1 MLFPIGDDNQGRLTT
16 PFVVYIIIA
25 INAVVFL
32 VFQQAT
38 GTEAGAK
45 FTYAYST
52 VPYKITHNVQV
63 VPPGHGALPPG
74 MEADPRVASGLIP
87 VRGIPQEPGPSF
99 VWLTL
104 FTSMFMHGGWMHI
117 LGNMLYLWIFGD
129 NVEDNFGHGKFLIF
143 YLLCG
148 VAASFSQ
155 IFVDPNSP
163 IPSLGASGAIAG
175 VLGAYLIMFPRN
187 RVRNLLFLGFFL
199 TTVELPA
206 VVVLGFWIVIQ
217 IFSQYTATFGHAQGG
232 VAYMAH
238 IGGFASGLLLC
249 FLFRTRNNTR
259 GPRASY
265 Q

>member
-1 MLFPIGDDNQGRLTT
+1 MLFPIGDDNRGRLKT

-38 GTEAGAK
+38 RTEAGAE
-45 FTYAYST
+45 FTYAYSV
-52 VPYKITHNVQV
+52 VPYEITHNVD
-63 VPPGHGALPPG
+63 L
-74 MEADPRVASGLIP
+74 VAP
-87 VRGIPQEPGPSF
+87 VRVPGGPVIPQFPGPTPI
-99 VWLTL
+99 WLTIL
-104 FTSMFMHGGWMHI
+104 TSMFMHGGWMHI

-143 YLLCG
+143 YLVCG
-148 VAASFSQ
+148 IAASFSQ
-155 IFVDPNSP
+155 ILVDPNSP

-187 RVRNLLFLGFFL
+187 RVRNLVFLGFFF
-199 TTVELPA
+199 TTIELPA

-238 IGGFASGLLLC
+238 IGGFATGLLLC
-249 FLFRTRNNTR
+249 LLLRNRSNKR
-259 GPRASY
+259 GPEVFY